1 MNFLDDL
8 NPQQRD
14 AAETTEGPLL
24 ILAGAG
30 TGKTRAITYRIA
42 NLISQGVPSEAI
54 LAVTFTNKAAEQM
67 KQRITSL
74 LARAGLPA
82 ADPWVSTFHS
92 MCARLLRRE
101 APRLGL
107 RRDFAIFDDDDQIA
121 TIKLVLKRLELDD
134 RAWPPRVMLS
144 RISHAKN
151 HGKKPEDLSS
161 SADNEE
167 QRTVA
172 KVFHGY
178 REMLRQNSALDF
190 DDLLLRALEV
200 LKTSSEARENWQQL
214 FRYIHVDEYQDT
226 NRVQYDLLRLITG
239 PARNLCVVGDED
251 QSIYRWRGADIG
263 ILLRFA
269 EDFPGAKI
277 VRLEQNYRSTQ
288 PILDAAAGVVGHNS
302 KRLGKSLVAVSGE
315 GTKLKYFE
323 ARAAQE
329 EAEYVGTMIQAIARE
344 DSTAHYAVAYR
355 TNFQSRAFEEV
366 FRRLAIR
373 YRLLGGFSF
382 YQRAE
387 VKDAL
392 SYARLAFYP
401 DDDIALRRVINTP
414 PRGIGKTTV
423 ESLDEAARVA
433 HSSLWAAIEEMLT
446 SETSGRAVAPLKGFH
461 ELIVDLQKDLAECGP
476 AEFMRRVLEK
486 TGYLDMLGQ
495 RDNAEDAAR
504 AENLK
509 ELVNAMAE
517 GAESGETLTDFLD
530 RAALVSDADTY
541 DERAIVTLMTLHNAK
556 GLEFDHVFLTGMEE
570 GLFPHSRSSNSAEDI
585 EEERRLC
592 YVGMTRAKKTLT
604 LTRAVYRRVFGDEQ
618 RLKAST
624 PSRFL
629 SEVPPELIETA
640 QGSLADAGEKRHYE
654 PDPEYSYS
662 AEEFIRRVRYPT
674 SRDAAAPKPGRPTA
688 SVPRVRPR
696 RGQSDPLVGQRVRH
710 PNFGVGTV
718 IAVEGDDEDRKL
730 TVSFAGH
737 GAKKFIEKYA
747 QLSPA

>member
-8 NPQQRD
+8 NPQQRE
-14 AAETTEGPLL
+14 AVETAEGPLL

-30 TGKTRAITYRIA
+30 TGKTRAITYRVA
-42 NLISQGVPSEAI
+42 NFVARGVPGEAI

-74 LARAGLPA
+74 LVRAGLPA

-92 MCARLLRRE
+92 LCARLLRRE

-121 TIKLVLKRLELDD
+121 TIKLALKRLDLEE
-134 RAWPPRVMLS
+134 RVWPPRVILS

-151 HGKKPEDLSS
+151 HGQTPEDLLSD
-161 SADNEE
+161 AQNEE
-167 QRTVA
+167 QRTIA
-172 KVFHGY
+172 KVFHSY
-178 REMLRQNSALDF
+178 QEMLKQNSALDF
-190 DDLLLRALEV
+190 DDLLLRAVEV
-200 LKTSSEARENWQQL
+200 LKHSAEVRESWQRR

-226 NRVQYDLLRLITG
+226 NRVQYDLLRELTG
-239 PARNLCVVGDED
+239 PTRNLCVVGDED
-251 QSIYRWRGADIG
+251 QSIYRWRGADVG

-269 EDFPGAKI
+269 EDFVGAKI

-288 PILDAAAGVVGHNS
+288 PILDAAAALVGNNS
-302 KRLGKSLVAVSGE
+302 KRLGKTLVAVE
-315 GTKLKYFE
+315 GHGPKLKYFE
-323 ARAAQE
+323 ARGAQE
-329 EAEYVGTMIQAIARE
+329 EAEYVGAMIQSLSRE
-344 DSTAHYAVAYR
+344 DSAVHYAVAYR

-366 FRRLAIR
+366 FRRLGIR

-414 PRGIGKTTV
+414 PRGIGKSTI
-423 ESLDEAARVA
+423 EALDEAARA
-433 HSSLWAAIEEMLT
+433 RQFSLWAAIAHMLA
-446 SETSGRAVAPLKGFH
+446 SESSGRAVAPLKGFR
-461 ELIVDLQKDLAECGP
+461 ELILELQQDLAHSTP
-476 AEFMRRVLEK
+476 SEFLRHVLEK

-495 RDNAEDAAR
+495 RNNAEDAAR

-517 GAESGETLTDFLD
+517 GAEAGESLTDFLD
-530 RAALVSDADTY
+530 RAALVSDADMY
-541 DERAIVTLMTLHNAK
+541 DDRAAVTLLTLHNAK
-556 GLEFDHVFLTGMEE
+556 GLEFDHVFLTGMED
-570 GLFPHSRSSNSAEDI
+570 GLFPHSRSNDSTEGL

-592 YVGMTRAKKTLT
+592 YVGMTRARKTLT

-618 RLKAST
+618 RLKASK

-629 SEVPPELIETA
+629 NEIPGDLIETSS
-640 QGSLADAGEKRHYE
+640 GSLADAGETRRYE

-662 AEEFIRRVRYPT
+662 PEEFVRRVRHTT
-674 SRDAAAPKPGRPTA
+674 SRDSLAPKPSRAP
-688 SVPRVRPR
+688 SSPRVRPR
-696 RGQSDPLVGQRVRH
+696 SGQSDPLIGQRVRH
-710 PNFGVGTV
+710 PNYGVGTV
-718 IAVEGDDEDRKL
+718 IAVEGDEEDRKL
-730 TVSFAGH
+730 TVRFAGH
-737 GAKKFIEKYA
+737 GAKKFVEKYA
-747 QLSPA
+747 QLVPA